1 MFKFFVYNR
10 KNERAVLSV
19 KKFLLL
25 VLTVCLLLSMTAC
38 SKTGDP
44 KRVLIYS
51 SAEEYRNEYF
61 LQRLKAQFPSYDIK
75 IEYLSSGTHAA
86 RLQAEGKQSP
96 CDISLDIEYGSAEKL
111 QDLFADLSAYDTSI
125 YVDDMVLPGKKV
137 LPSMRNGGCI
147 AYNTDVLKSK
157 ELTPPASYADLL
169 DPKYQGLISMPD
181 PVSSGT
187 GYMFLKSLVNTMGED
202 AAFTYFAELKKN
214 IKQFTPSGSGPVNAL
229 TLGEAGIGLAV
240 TATAV
245 TQINSGTP
253 LAVTFF
259 SEGSPFACYGLA
271 MIDGKQNNPAVKEV
285 FDYFVSTL
293 VREDK
298 VKYYPEKIYKAED
311 FTIENYPANIT
322 YADMSGNTLEEKT
335 RLQEKWK
342 AQ

>member
-1 MFKFFVYNR
+1 MK
-10 KNERAVLSV
+10 KVLLF
-19 KKFLLL
+19 FLLI
-25 VLTVCLLLSMTAC
+25 CLLVTASAC
-38 SKTGDP
+38 SKSGDSS
-44 KRVLIYS
+44 RVLIYS

-61 LQRLKAQFPSYDIK
+61 LQRLKQQFPAYEIK

-147 AYNTDVLKSK
+147 AINTDVLKNK
-157 ELTPPASYADLL
+157 GLDAPTSYADLL
-169 DPKYQGLISMPD
+169 DPKYEGLISMPD

-187 GYMFLKSLVNTMGED
+187 GYMFLKSLINVMGED
-202 AAFTYFAELKKN
+202 EAFAYFAQLKKN

-253 LAVTFF
+253 MAVTFF
-259 SEGSPFACYGLA
+259 PEGSPFACYGLA
-271 MIDGKQNNPAVKEV
+271 MIDGKQNNPAVQEV
-285 FDYFVSTL
+285 FDFFVSTL

-298 VKYYPEKIYKAED
+298 QKYYPEKIYKDED

-322 YADMSGNTLEEKT
+322 YADMSGNTLAEKT